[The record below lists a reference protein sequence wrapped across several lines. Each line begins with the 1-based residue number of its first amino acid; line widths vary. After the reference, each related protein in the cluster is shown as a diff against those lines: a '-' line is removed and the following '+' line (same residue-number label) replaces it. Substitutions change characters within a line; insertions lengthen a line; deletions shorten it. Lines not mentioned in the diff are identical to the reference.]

1 MYTINLFN
9 RSLIITLVIS
19 SLSPMRMGGDTVMVG
34 SREEGLDIVDI
45 SRLHSGKFLLKS
57 SRQHV
62 NVCLGGLERRGRRQT
77 DG

>member
-45 SRLHSGKFLLKS
+45 SRLHSGKFFCS
-57 SRQHV
+57 CGMFIGCSAIFVRVDFVSGARQA
-62 NVCLGGLERRGRRQT
+62 
-77 DG
+77 